1 MGNNFRSLRVFI
13 VSIALFLACLYGGVA
28 FLGLDWG
35 AQGRYLLTLGYLL
48 LTILLCAGALLGVLE
63 SVAWLW
69 ERWLERSR
77 GRTGDGAD
85 QHKSNE

>member
-1 MGNNFRSLRVFI
+1 MGNTFRSLRVFS
-13 VSIALFLACLYGGVA
+13 VSIALFLACLDGGVA

-48 LTILLCAGALLGVLE
+48 LTILLCAGALLGVLK

>member
-48 LTILLCAGALLGVLE
+48 LTILLCAGALLGVLKL
-63 SVAWLW
+63 VGWLW
-69 ERWLERSR
+69 ERGLQRRR
-77 GRTGDGAD
+77 GRAGERDD
-85 QHKSNE
+85 QHRSNE